1 MDSKTLF
8 LLGCIPARLFL
19 VWLSQN
25 IPVRYLK
32 IFGGLLLIMAMGF
45 LYLYFT
51 NGRLNALEAGGKTW
65 WADFR
70 LVFGALYLVAAIYC
84 FQGKQN
90 MVWVPLSIDVFFGL
104 LLFIIKRA

>member
-19 VWLSQN
+19 VWVSQK
-25 IPVRYLK
+25 IPVQYLK
-32 IFGGLLLIMAMGF
+32 LFGALLLLMALGF

-51 NGRLNALEAGGKTW
+51 KRRLSAFEAGGKTW

-84 FQGKQN
+84 FQGKQE
-90 MVWVPLSIDVFFGL
+90 MVWIPLAIDVFFGL
-104 LLFIIKRA
+104 LLFLIKRA